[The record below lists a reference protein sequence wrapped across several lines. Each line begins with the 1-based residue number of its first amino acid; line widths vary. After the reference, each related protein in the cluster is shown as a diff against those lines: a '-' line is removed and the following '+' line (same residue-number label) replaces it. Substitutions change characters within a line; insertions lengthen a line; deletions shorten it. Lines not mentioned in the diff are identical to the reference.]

1 MQDSFKSVLQIKTIV
16 LTLGYRVI
24 NMYYSVYTILV
35 DNMHYTTLE
44 KVSLL
49 YMILGKMENSQPKL
63 DVQIAYVWKF
73 RDFSFRML
81 NF

>member
-63 DVQIAYVWKF
+63 DVQISCVWRF
-73 RDFSFRML
+73 RDFPFRML

>member
-24 NMYYSVYTILV
+24 NMRIVYTQFWLTIC
-35 DNMHYTTLE
+35 NYTTLE

-63 DVQIAYVWKF
+63 DVQIAYVWRF

>member
-16 LTLGYRVI
+16 LTLGYKVI

-35 DNMHYTTLE
+35 NNMHYRTLE

-49 YMILGKMENSQPKL
+49 YMIWGKMENSQPKL
-63 DVQIAYVWKF
+63 DVQISYVWKF